1 MKKFYSLILF
11 SFLSLNAIAMQIFV
25 KDESGKIITIDVEA
39 NDTIDNVKSKI
50 EDKEGIAV
58 NSQIL
63 IFNGNE
69 LENARTLADY
79 NIQKESTLLLQVS
92 TLNISE
98 HKAVNLKVY
107 PNPTQNYLYISG
119 LSQNQNY
126 KIYNLIG
133 QEINKGVVYKHG
145 NIDIS
150 NFPNGLYL
158 LKLEN
163 SFLIKIIKE

>member
-11 SFLSLNAIAMQIFV
+11 SLLSLNAIAMQIFV
-25 KDESGKIITIDVEA
+25 KDESGKTITIDVEA
-39 NDTIDNVKSKI
+39 NDTIDAVKSKI

-58 NSQIL
+58 NNQIL

-69 LENARTLADY
+69 LENTRTLADY

-98 HKAVNLKVY
+98 LKTVNLKVY
-107 PNPTQNYLYISG
+107 PNPTQDYLHISG
-119 LSQNQNY
+119 LSQNLNY
-126 KIYNLIG
+126 KIFNLIG
-133 QEINKGVVYKHG
+133 QEINKGIVYEHG
-145 NIDIS
+145 DIDIS